1 MEGVMPQQ
9 LEVWLDRSPRRPEDS
24 YLRKAPKI
32 VRCRNEQ
39 AHAPS
44 YRRKIEESRAHR
56 HRYQSPLAQWAAAFE
71 EAEARQIADA
81 HVTGTEAKF
90 RKLAREWSRETSNV
104 SSVGVL
110 TSHPKYREI
119 VRLGWD
125 VVPFLLADLQRS
137 QGFWF
142 TALNEITGI
151 RPFDPSEGG
160 NSRRMAE
167 AWINWGKRKGI
178 I

>member
-1 MEGVMPQQ
+1 MPQQ
-9 LEVWLDRSPRRPEDS
+9 LEVWLDRPLRRPEDS
-24 YLRKAPKI
+24 YLRKAPK
-32 VRCRNEQ
+32 VVKCRNEE

-44 YRRKIEESRAHR
+44 YRGKKKDTGHIQSRV
-56 HRYQSPLAQWAAAFE
+56 HRYKYQSAFAQWTAAFE
-71 EAEARQIADA
+71 EARQGADA
-81 HVTGTEAKF
+81 GATDTQSRF
-90 RKLAREWSRETSNV
+90 RKLAREWSRETSNI
-104 SSVGVL
+104 SSVGAL

-119 VRLGWD
+119 VDLGWD
-125 VVPFLLADLQRS
+125 VVPFLLADLQRN